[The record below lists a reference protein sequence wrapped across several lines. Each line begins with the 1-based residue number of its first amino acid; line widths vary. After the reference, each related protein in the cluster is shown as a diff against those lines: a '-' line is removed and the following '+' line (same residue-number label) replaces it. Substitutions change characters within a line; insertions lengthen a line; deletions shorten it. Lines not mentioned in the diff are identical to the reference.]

1 MPALPMLLVVAGSVL
16 QALFIRADL
25 KHRYASAAALKG
37 AAAGIFVLL
46 GILGALGHPEGGASL
61 ICFGL
66 AFGMVGD
73 ILHALRFVRGR
84 GLRSERSAKVV
95 REHLFTIGA
104 LFFLAGH
111 LCYLA
116 YLLPHIGS
124 PAWVA
129 VPAGIVLAGVLAGA
143 LSRIVRLRGKHA
155 WAGALYLACVCVMM
169 SGAVM
174 AWIEGRS
181 ASSASFALG
190 AALFLLSDTL
200 LAINSFGPCKRADI
214 RVWSLSAY
222 YAGQLLIALSLW
234 LA

>member
-1 MPALPMLLVVAGSVL
+1 MSGLPMLLVVAGSCL

-37 AAAGIFVLL
+37 VAAGIFVLL

-66 AFGMVGD
+66 AFGMMGD

-84 GLRSERSAKVV
+84 GLRSERSAKAV

-116 YLLPHIGS
+116 YLLPCTGS
-124 PAWVA
+124 MAWIA
-129 VPAGIVLAGVLAGA
+129 LLSGIVLAGILAQA
-143 LSRIVRLRGKHA
+143 LVHVVRLKGKRA
-155 WAGALYLACVCVMM
+155 GAGALYLACVCAMM
-169 SGAVM
+169 SCAVA
-174 AWIEGRS
+174 AWMEGRS
-181 ASSASFALG
+181 TSSASFALG

-200 LAINSFGPCKRADI
+200 LAINSFGSRKRADI
-214 RVWSLSAY
+214 RVWSLSTY
-222 YAGQLLIALSLW
+222 YAAQLLIALSLW
-234 LA
+234 LV